1 MSNLLID
8 RRTLIGTTGAA
19 ALSAFAP
26 RTARAQN
33 SAKVVVIGA
42 GLSGLQTALLLEE
55 QGIDVQVVEGSMRA
69 GGRML
74 SLTDIPGIPE
84 AGANSF
90 TEGYARLMDAAE
102 RYGAE
107 LKINGQSYLRGV
119 EIVIDDKVV
128 PLSEWPD
135 HPKNPLPKNHKE
147 ETPWAYNM
155 RFILENNKLKN
166 PGDWLNPEYAQYDI
180 SYDEWMLNEGESSEV
195 IDLVCNQKWEWNNST
210 HYSSALDVMFAYAW
224 GRTVFNVDGDNTAY
238 IFKGGNQRLP
248 ETMAGL
254 LKREVH
260 YGKEVIAIRSE
271 DDGAEVHCADGTIY
285 RADRVVS
292 SMGFPILRRIKVE
305 PYFKGVQREAIWSIP
320 RQWATQVHLV
330 PKSTF
335 WEEDGFHPGM
345 HISDAPVSYVMANF
359 GGDDPNELTSMMALM
374 TGNKAER
381 ADQMDEESVKA
392 MVIDT
397 IEKIRPAAKGQ
408 LEAAG
413 YHSWFKSQFAAGD
426 TSNYGPGQV
435 TKFAGKMNQ
444 PHERIHLCGDVTA
457 MSANGM
463 EGTLESAER
472 VAVEVLDMI

>member
-1 MSNLLID
+1 MQS
-8 RRTLIGTTGAA
+8 TGAA
-19 ALSAFAP
+19 ALATFVP

-42 GLSGLQTALLLEE
+42 GLAGLETALLLEE
-55 QGIDVQVVEGSMRA
+55 QGVDVQVVEGSMRA
-69 GGRML
+69 GGRMK
-74 SLTDIPGIPE
+74 SLTDVPGIPE
-84 AGANSF
+84 VGANSF
-90 TEGYARLMDAAE
+90 TKGYARLMDAAE

-107 LKINGQSYLRGV
+107 LKNNGQSYLKGV

-128 PLSEWPD
+128 PISEWPD
-135 HPKNPLPKNHKE
+135 HPKNPLPKEYKH
-147 ETPWAYNM
+147 ETPWAYNQ
-155 RFILENNKLKN
+155 RFILENNKLKQ
-166 PGDWLNPEYAQYDI
+166 PGDWLDPEYAQYDI
-180 SYDEWMLNEGESSEV
+180 SYDDWMLNEGQSSEV

-210 HYSSALDVMFAYAW
+210 HDSSALDVMFAYAW
-224 GRTVFNVDGDNTAY
+224 GSTIFNIDAVNTAY

-248 ETMAGL
+248 EIMAGL

-271 DDGAEVHCADGTIY
+271 SDGAQVHCTDGTIY

-292 SMGFPILRRIKVE
+292 SMGFTILRRIKVE
-305 PYFKGVQREAIWSIP
+305 PYFRGVQRKAIWSIP

-330 PKSTF
+330 PKAPF
-335 WEEDGFHPGM
+335 WKEDGFHPGM
-345 HISDAPVSYVMANF
+345 HISDAPISYVMANF

-392 MVIDT
+392 MVVDT
-397 IEKIRPAAKGQ
+397 IEKIRPAAKGK
-408 LEAAG
+408 LEAAA
-413 YHSWFKSQFAAGD
+413 YHSWFKEPFAAGD
-426 TSNYGPGQV
+426 TTNFGPGQV
-435 TKFAGKMNQ
+435 TRFAGKMNE

-472 VAVEVLDMI
+472 VAVEILDLV